1 MIFTKSYRP
10 VSLAFRFYRNF
21 SKCSNASPNNGRA
34 DKNAEIR
41 TRLAAAYRGL
51 DFYGLNEGICN
62 HLSAIAPGVEVDEDV
77 MLIIPYGLHW
87 SEVQLYCFIFR

>member
-10 VSLAFRFYRNF
+10 VSIAFRFSRNF
-21 SKCSNASPNNGRA
+21 YKCSNASPKSIRVK
-34 DKNAEIR
+34 KNAEIR

-62 HLSAIAPGVEVDEDV
+62 HLSAIAPRVEVDEDV

-87 SEVQLYCFIFR
+87 SEV